1 MRTPKRM
8 SMVLAMLVGMSIPLR
23 AADWQVR
30 RNTSN
35 GACSLQP
42 SDSQPPLGTLLSTK
56 PTKKDACQD
65 AKALKTDDAA
75 DTTKCFTYTNNTV
88 ALCKAEGVQ
97 LTQ

>member
-1 MRTPKRM
+1 MRIPQGVT
-8 SMVLAMLVGMSIPLR
+8 LALLIFVGMSALLW

-42 SDSQPPLGTLLSTK
+42 SDSLPPLGVLLSTK
-56 PTKKDACQD
+56 PTKKEACQD
-65 AKALKTDDAA
+65 AKALKTDDAG
-75 DTTKCFTYTNNTV
+75 DSKKCYTYTDNTV